1 MLRIGLT
8 GGIGSGKSTVASRFR
23 HHGVPVID
31 ADEVAR
37 EVVEPGQPA
46 YGEVVEAF
54 GPEVLGA
61 DGRVDRARLRQRV
74 FSDAVQRKRLESILH
89 PRIREAMRRQA
100 DAQDAPYCILMI
112 PLLVE
117 SGGNYRLDRT
127 LVVDADEDRR
137 TQWVEERS
145 GLSRQEVRGIMA
157 AQASR
162 AKRLEAADDVIVN
175 DGSLNDLE
183 RKVDSL
189 HRHYLALAAATP

>member
-8 GGIGSGKSTVASRFR
+8 GGIGSGKSAVADRFR

-37 EVVEPGQPA
+37 DVVEPGQPA
-46 YGEVVEAF
+46 YAEVVEAF
-54 GPEVLGA
+54 GAEVLGA

-74 FSDAVQRKRLESILH
+74 FSDPAQRRRLESILH

-127 LVVDADEDRR
+127 LVIDADEDRR
-137 TQWVEERS
+137 TRWVEARS
-145 GLSRQEVRGIMA
+145 GLGREEVRRIMA

-162 AKRLEAADDVIVN
+162 AERLEAADDVIVN
-175 DGSLNDLE
+175 NGGLEDLE
-183 RKVDSL
+183 HKVDAL
-189 HRHYLALAAATP
+189 HQRYLALAADAP